1 MSLRMQKVNSEL
13 RRQLVE
19 IIQQEV
25 DDPNIGLLSITRV
38 DTTNDLREAKVYFSL
53 LDETKIAKVQTILD
67 KMHKFLR
74 ASLGKRTHLKILP
87 ELRFI
92 PDDTIRYSVDIY
104 TRIEEIKKE
113 EETRNNER
121 QENHQEDQ
129 QR

>member
-13 RRQLVE
+13 RRQLME

-25 DDPNIGLLSITRV
+25 DDPNVGVLSITRV

-53 LDETKIAKVQTILD
+53 LDETQIARVQNILD
-67 KMHKFLR
+67 KMNKFLR
-74 ASLGKRTHLKILP
+74 VSLGKRTHLKILP

-113 EETRNNER
+113 EETRNNEH
-121 QENHQEDQ
+121 QENHQEDKQ
-129 QR
+129 Q